1 MITYFLFVSQYLQ
14 DVQGW
19 TALQAGLAF
28 LPMTIVNFLV
38 ATAVPR
44 LTTTMGGARMM
55 VAGLVLGVAGMLA
68 LTTLHPGTNF
78 WLGIAIPGVLIG
90 AGQGLLFA
98 HLTAAGISGARADD
112 AGAASGAINAFH
124 QLGAAL
130 GLGVTVTLAAA
141 AAGRSTAVDPG
152 TRFTEQ
158 VTAALTGS
166 TVLLSIAL
174 LLVLTLAVR
183 PRKQR
188 RTVTP

>member
-1 MITYFLFVSQYLQ
+1 M
-14 DVQGW
+14 
-19 TALQAGLAF
+19 
-28 LPMTIVNFLV
+28 
-38 ATAVPR
+38 
-44 LTTTMGGARMM
+44 
-55 VAGLVLGVAGMLA
+55 
-68 LTTLHPGTNF
+68 
-78 WLGIAIPGVLIG
+78 LIG
-90 AGQGLLFA
+90 AGQGLVFA
-98 HLTAAGISGARADD
+98 HLTAAGISGARAAE
-112 AGAASGAINAFH
+112 AGASSGVINAFH

-174 LLVLTLAVR
+174 LLVLTLVVR